1 MTTVEQGPEDPYYD
15 KWGARMFRADFALGG
30 VWYRVDA
37 YDRAEPQRAR
47 EALEELL
54 NGFMLYVAWGAA
66 SGAGGRAGNFT
77 GPPGSASLDRTGE
90 TGYNTTCITG
100 AEGEE

>member
-54 NGFMLYVAWGAA
+54 NGFML
-66 SGAGGRAGNFT
+66 
-77 GPPGSASLDRTGE
+77 
-90 TGYNTTCITG
+90 
-100 AEGEE
+100 

>member
-1 MTTVEQGPEDPYYD
+1 MTTVEQGPGSPITT

-37 YDRAEPQRAR
+37 YDQAEPQRAR

-54 NGFMLYVAWGAA
+54 NGFML
-66 SGAGGRAGNFT
+66 
-77 GPPGSASLDRTGE
+77 
-90 TGYNTTCITG
+90 
-100 AEGEE
+100 

>member
-1 MTTVEQGPEDPYYD
+1 MTAYTQRDGAARIIRSAQSHLLPSDTQYTTEEHTAPNGLSAVMTTVEQGPEDPYYD

-54 NGFMLYVAWGAA
+54 NGFML
-66 SGAGGRAGNFT
+66 
-77 GPPGSASLDRTGE
+77 
-90 TGYNTTCITG
+90 
-100 AEGEE
+100 

>member
-1 MTTVEQGPEDPYYD
+1 MDYSIVWVRGHVEVYD
-15 KWGARMFRADFALGG
+15 WAGRFCFSADN
-30 VWYRVDA
+30 
-37 YDRAEPQRAR
+37 ER

-54 NGFMLYVAWGAA
+54 NGFMLLVAWGAA

>member
-1 MTTVEQGPEDPYYD
+1 
-15 KWGARMFRADFALGG
+15 MFRADFALGG

-54 NGFMLYVAWGAA
+54 NGFML
-66 SGAGGRAGNFT
+66 
-77 GPPGSASLDRTGE
+77 
-90 TGYNTTCITG
+90 
-100 AEGEE
+100 